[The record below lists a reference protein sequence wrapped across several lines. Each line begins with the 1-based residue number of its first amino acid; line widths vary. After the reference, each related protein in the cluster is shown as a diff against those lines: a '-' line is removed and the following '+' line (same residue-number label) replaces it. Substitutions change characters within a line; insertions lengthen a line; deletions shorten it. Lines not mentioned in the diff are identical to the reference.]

1 MKLNYLIPIMC
12 TIILLSGCSDTMEDI
27 LSSFEKSEV
36 KLTQT
41 RAIIEDSV
49 STGEPEEFIM
59 PGEMK
64 RMKDIY
70 EQLHSQRKKAPVT
83 SMDSYDDTFWSNM
96 YAIRELPAT
105 IKVRS
110 KASSGSTN
118 GYVNLYCDGKGK
130 EVTLNNSNDA
140 TRNRFYIKVLPAT
153 TGIPY
158 LIYSQASGTPLTVGY
173 YTNKPDDKI
182 LMASKDNSG
191 SSLSCGW
198 DLLESNLHKNYYAIE
213 SQGYIGQS
221 DPNNSWSIFYYV
233 LEATSGNKIRYAQ
246 REYNK
251 AQQEFIITPDKKFEI
266 YSLEYDVNSTTV
278 SKSTFKKTIT
288 VKNTSSQSKEIN
300 VPFNLRETE
309 TSYYNKNTWNV
320 NLNFSNPEIK
330 FQRPSVTSGI
340 IISPENDSPA
350 DANFINASTQS
361 IDRVIQYLHPIRCNP
376 SSIATVTLDFVKY
389 NVTVK
394 YIAKAK
400 YEENGDRRECVLKGT
415 WSGSIIEDPKEIAPH
430 ETITYTPIGS
440 GGDIILKNPTFTLY
454 NDTLITTNP
463 QL

>member
-1 MKLNYLIPIMC
+1 M
-12 TIILLSGCSDTMEDI
+12 
-27 LSSFEKSEV
+27 
-36 KLTQT
+36 
-41 RAIIEDSV
+41 
-49 STGEPEEFIM
+49 
-59 PGEMK
+59 
-64 RMKDIY
+64 
-70 EQLHSQRKKAPVT
+70 
-83 SMDSYDDTFWSNM
+83 
-96 YAIRELPAT
+96 
-105 IKVRS
+105 
-110 KASSGSTN
+110 
-118 GYVNLYCDGKGK
+118 
-130 EVTLNNSNDA
+130 
-140 TRNRFYIKVLPAT
+140 
-153 TGIPY
+153 
-158 LIYSQASGTPLTVGY
+158 
-173 YTNKPDDKI
+173 
-182 LMASKDNSG
+182 
-191 SSLSCGW
+191 
-198 DLLESNLHKNYYAIE
+198 
-213 SQGYIGQS
+213 
-221 DPNNSWSIFYYV
+221 
-233 LEATSGNKIRYAQ
+233 
-246 REYNK
+246 
-251 AQQEFIITPDKKFEI
+251 
-266 YSLEYDVNSTTV
+266 